1 MGPPSR
7 REHAAPRIYSGA
19 AHKRDARRTGLA
31 LLQPGRAGALG
42 PAPTMVPQPA
52 SGNGQPATSPPT
64 DLLKFPMLK
73 SFLGRH
79 PKIAASAFIEDSAQV
94 IGDVVVGEHS
104 SIWFHAVVRGDVHA
118 IRIGRET
125 NVQDNC
131 VLHGYKDL
139 HPVTLGDRVTVAHAV
154 NLHGCLVEDDCLIGI
169 GAIVLNGA
177 RIGSGSIIA
186 AGALVPEGTHVP
198 PGSVF
203 LGAPARLHRR
213 ATDADR
219 ALIARHAA
227 NYVGYKDHYLAGH

>member
-1 MGPPSR
+1 
-7 REHAAPRIYSGA
+7 
-19 AHKRDARRTGLA
+19 
-31 LLQPGRAGALG
+31 
-42 PAPTMVPQPA
+42 
-52 SGNGQPATSPPT
+52 
-64 DLLKFPMLK
+64 MLK

-94 IGDVVVGEHS
+94 VGDVVVGEHS

-125 NVQDNC
+125 NIQDNC

-177 RIGSGSIIA
+177 RIGQGSIIA
-186 AGALVPEGTHVP
+186 AGALVPEGTQVP

-203 LGAPARLHRR
+203 MGAPARLHRR
-213 ATDADR
+213 ASDADR
-219 ALIARHAA
+219 QLIARHAA
-227 NYVGYKDHYLAGH
+227 NYVAYKDQYLAGH